1 MAVNNNPISMLA
13 IEENQNNF
21 FPIDIS
27 ELDLG
32 VNSLFCSIKELDCL
46 MFGFGL
52 ECIKNKIKKAN
63 IVSDESLA
71 KELVIIYQQD
81 GKLKKVPIIT
91 KELLNDKG
99 ISELIGENIHDKVF
113 LNRIYNR
120 LDSLAKA
127 EVVSVELK
135 SIMINALKMGDINS
149 FISIYDGLPY
159 ILQRKLLLFIA
170 KLAAA
175 NERNEVI
182 KRTRKDIE
190 VQ

>member
-1 MAVNNNPISMLA
+1 MAINDNPISMLA

-32 VNSLFCSIKELDCL
+32 VNSLCCSIKQLDCL
-46 MFGFGL
+46 IFSFGI
-52 ECIKNKIKKAN
+52 ECIKDKIKKAN
-63 IVSDESLA
+63 VVSSESLA

-91 KELLNDKG
+91 KELLNDLG

-120 LDSLAKA
+120 LDSLANAEIISADLKNDMVDSLKA
-127 EVVSVELK
+127 
-135 SIMINALKMGDINS
+135 NDINL
-149 FISIYDGLPY
+149 FINRFDSLPY
-159 ILQRKLLLFIA
+159 LLQRELLLFIA
-170 KLAAA
+170 KLVTA
-175 NERNEVI
+175 NEREEVV
-182 KRTRKDIE
+182 KRIRKDIE
-190 VQ
+190 V